1 MNIPHSLNL
10 HLLRI
15 FAAVVE
21 QQSFSRAAEILFIT
35 QSAVSKA
42 VRELE
47 HQLDLPL
54 IDRGPGGS
62 RGVRGVRLTEGGQAL
77 FEHARGIF
85 AMERIALEDVR
96 ERVGLRKGG
105 LRIGASTTVA
115 GYWLPAHIAA
125 FARRH
130 PDIAVELVVANTA
143 QIAEAIINCEVDAA
157 IVEGPVED
165 PRIDTRIWREE
176 ALVIIAPEDM
186 GKAGSRRT
194 TAAALSEQTWLLREP
209 GSGTRRVAQEVLR
222 SHGITPRQQLA
233 IGSNEAIARAVAAGA
248 GVALLPSVVV
258 EDLIAMRRVRAL
270 TMDQQVLFTRPLYQL
285 ELLNRRR
292 SPALQAFLDDLPG
305 SGTV

>member
-1 MNIPHSLNL
+1 MNIPHSINL

-77 FEHARGIF
+77 YEHARGIF

-130 PDIAVELVVANTA
+130 PDIGVELVVANTA

-157 IVEGPVED
+157 IVEGPVDD

-186 GKAGSRRT
+186 GNPGNRRT
-194 TAAALSEQTWLLREP
+194 SAAALSEQTWLLREP
-209 GSGTRRVAQEVLR
+209 GSGTRRVAQEILR

-270 TMDQQVLFTRPLYQL
+270 SMDQQVLFSRPLFRL

-305 SGTV
+305 